1 MRYLDSFK
9 KFEGNVHDIG
19 LEDDIENNCFVEM
32 IDRGFKIRIIPF
44 YIKSNGRHF
53 VSEDNGIDITIS
65 NNTLFQ
71 IEDIMDELL
80 TAKEYIE
87 EKYDMKLDFINKNM
101 QYDHTYYKNFD
112 ELIDSHLEYI
122 RITFRPINIIDKT
135 KSYIMSK
142 FKNKK

>member
-1 MRYLDSFK
+1 MRYLDNFK
-9 KFEGNVHDIG
+9 AFESNIHEIG
-19 LEDDIENNCFVEM
+19 LEDDIENNCFLDLM
-32 IDRGFKIRIIPF
+32 DRGFKIRIIPF

-65 NNTLFQ
+65 SNTLFQ

-101 QYDHTYYKNFD
+101 Q
-112 ELIDSHLEYI
+112 
-122 RITFRPINIIDKT
+122 
-135 KSYIMSK
+135 
-142 FKNKK
+142 